1 MKNKLSKFKIL
12 LIIPFLFGLNSCG
25 KGKEINIESA
35 KEIYNQIKKFHEN
48 EENFEGLSYKYSYD
62 SLGYMFVEYGNKQ
75 INKTTIISDGSAY
88 YNHTRSVTD
97 GSEYHYEVENIFY
110 IKDNLY
116 RCFNVKD
123 NKDEAYLDENLQS
136 CHKVDMNNSKYEKLV
151 FGLVLNVEELFSREE
166 TKYYSNGEGHLYIES
181 KFYHYYM
188 QTNYYQYSI
197 EFNDYLLTK
206 YTLNLDDGR
215 YTRVNVKFG
224 NYKVDVPNN

>member
-25 KGKEINIESA
+25 KGKEINIDSA

-48 EENFEGLSYKYSYD
+48 EENFEGLSYKYTSDRYD
-62 SLGYMFVEYGNKQ
+62 YFFDPSGFMDISKR
-75 INKTTIISDGSAY
+75 TIISNGEAY
-88 YNHTRSVTD
+88 YNYTKRAYEDNSYYE
-97 GSEYHYEVENIFY
+97 SEYIYY

-136 CHKVDMNNSKYEKLV
+136 CHKVDMNNSKYQKLV

-166 TKYYSNGEGHLYIES
+166 TKYYSKGEGHLFIES

-206 YTLNLDDGR
+206 YTLKLDDGR
-215 YTRVNVKFG
+215 YTRINVKFG